1 MKIIY
6 QGSANRLSIS
16 KNDRKMNRKK
26 DIVSDENEIK
36 SVKKVQNLM
45 WFQTK
50 WPIFFDKIITGIKA
64 KSEMRIKK
72 VYI

>member
-1 MKIIY
+1 
-6 QGSANRLSIS
+6 
-16 KNDRKMNRKK
+16 MNRTK

-50 WPIFFDKIITGIKA
+50 WPIFFDKIITGIKV

>member
-36 SVKKVQNLM
+36 SKKSVKSNQMTYLL
-45 WFQTK
+45 
-50 WPIFFDKIITGIKA
+50 
-64 KSEMRIKK
+64 
-72 VYI
+72 